1 MADDTEIKYSDFI
14 KKDGSFDELIAK
26 LLIIRRE
33 LRETAKVAQK
43 EFNIVSPGDSAQ
55 VNKLSKEVQALVL
68 ANKTLEKQI
77 KLLTKAKKQ
86 RKKLTDEELIQAQK
100 EKLTQ
105 RERIQRAKQIAI
117 IEKEQG
123 DTIKSLRAQLSL
135 TSVAWA
141 KLTDKEIQN
150 SAAAKKLS
158 KRKLDLTNQLKR
170 LEKQTG
176 DTRRNVGNYTDSL
189 SKLGKTTARVFLGRS
204 AVDFLRRLATG
215 LKTLI
220 DNNKDASKSIG
231 ELDGSLNRFTSGL
244 TTVAVTILEFVAPTL
259 IFLLDTGLSLLGL
272 FFDLSEGVGEFV
284 ATSGELTKKT
294 TELNDEFKK
303 EKATADSLF
312 FSLGKVTKGSKEHKE
327 IVDKINTQYG
337 EYLPNLLTEK
347 SSLEEIAAAQETVN
361 AALSKTFL
369 LRAQQ
374 ATQLDIFTNKANK
387 TVDVFNNLKEAI
399 EAEPLLDLN
408 LSLNEFEDFVN
419 VLGKSEGALQSF
431 RKVLDQGDISNLT
444 LSSKPS
450 INIKADGTI
459 DFLPPEDTGQNT
471 LELAKKGLGDFAN
484 ALAFV
489 QNSNESTRNSFFDLI
504 KETGQYNEAIDKT
517 NSDIKSLQESLVTYD
532 HELGT
537 STGRTKENSKAL
549 EDNIAARLAAIEA
562 LQNELNQVEAGNIQD
577 RQERALRLE
586 QLRFETLQ
594 QQRKLNFITLQELLK
609 GQDEELK
616 DVEKLNQ
623 RLSEEQLTEHENKK
637 IEIIESFAT
646 KKKDIVIEAAE
657 EEVNEQDKL
666 NDETIRNSIGL
677 LSDRQV
683 KERAFQR
690 KLEDQQ
696 LKAIGD
702 KNKRQEQA
710 ELLSYKRRREDILSN
725 EKLTLSQRKELLVAF
740 EKEYQNFLQDAQQKP
755 VDELIKNI
763 SKSTQKVGEIITK
776 LFQDQADLS
785 AKNVTEQEDNLSR
798 ARDRAEKGFE
808 SNIAFEEKELAKRQS
823 EQLKRQKEQEQAAKI
838 LTLLNLVGA
847 YAQSGDKNALA
858 RGFVDFAL
866 LEAFSSGIQGFYEG
880 TENVEA
886 SLGSGAKMF
895 SGVDAYLGVT
905 NSGKML
911 RFDGQER
918 IFNAAQNMA
927 LGYMS
932 NDEAV
937 TNALIGSQISDY
949 NDPFNPVNQNLYEK
963 HKSNLKESI
972 STTVIV
978 NDNSQVVQELRSL
991 NKRIASQASNQ
1002 IDVEKIYRNI
1012 YGIIKTEVREGLKR
1026 TGKKGRL

>member
-26 LLIIRRE
+26 LLIVRRE

-189 SKLGKTTARVFLGRS
+189 SKLGKTAARVFLGRS
-204 AVDFLRRLATG
+204 AVDFFRRIVSGANALIQANKKSSESLAEVDDSVNKAGNAFSKLAVG
-215 LKTLI
+215 LLEFLAPAIVLI
-220 DNNKDASKSIG
+220 LEG
-231 ELDGSLNRFTSGL
+231 FTSL
-244 TTVAVTILEFVAPTL
+244 V
-259 IFLLDTGLSLLGL
+259 GL
-272 FFDLSEGVGEFV
+272 FIDLEAGSNDFI
-284 ATSGELTKKT
+284 ATSEELQGVTDGLRK
-294 TELNDEFKK
+294 EFLK
-303 EKATADSLF
+303 EAGAVDQVFTALEDANE
-312 FSLGKVTKGSKEHKE
+312 GSKERKDL
-327 IVDKINTQYG
+327 IDKINSQYG
-337 EYLPNLLTEK
+337 KYLPNLLSEK
-347 SSLEEIAAAQETVN
+347 S
-361 AALSKTFL
+361 
-369 LRAQQ
+369 
-374 ATQLDIFTNKANK
+374 
-387 TVDVFNNLKEAI
+387 
-399 EAEPLLDLN
+399 
-408 LSLNEFEDFVN
+408 
-419 VLGKSEGALQSF
+419 
-431 RKVLDQGDISNLT
+431 
-444 LSSKPS
+444 
-450 INIKADGTI
+450 
-459 DFLPPEDTGQNT
+459 T
-471 LELAKKGLGDFAN
+471 LEDI
-484 ALAFV
+484 ALA
-489 QNSNESTRNSFFDLI
+489 QNLV
-504 KETGQYNEAIDKT
+504 NEAISKSFLLKVQQETQTDIFVNKATALSNAFNSIKASAEKVGRPLRFTLSDFQDYAEALTKGATASTAFVGQVTSTVDSFGEYQKT
-517 NSDIKSLQESLVTYD
+517 LDGAKFGLNNFAVQLSLIQRSGENVLDPFNDLVKETFLYNKAIAETGGSIKALEKDMQVYN

-725 EKLTLSQRKELLVAF
+725 EKLTLSQRKKLLVAF

-937 TNALIGSQISDY
+937 ANALIGSQISDY

>member
-1 MADDTEIKYSDFI
+1 MADDNEIKYSDFI

-26 LLIIRRE
+26 LLIVRRE
-33 LRETAKVAQK
+33 LRETAKVAKK

-105 RERIQRAKQIAI
+105 SERIQRAKQTAI
-117 IEKEQG
+117 IQREQG
-123 DTIKSLRAQLSL
+123 NTIKSLRAQLSL
-135 TSVAWA
+135 TSVAWS
-141 KLTDKEIQN
+141 KLTVEEIE
-150 SAAAKKLS
+150 SSEKSKRLS
-158 KRKLDLTNQLKR
+158 KRKLDLTNQLKK

-244 TTVAVTILEFVAPTL
+244 TTVAVTILEFVAPAL

-272 FFDLSEGVGEFV
+272 FFDLGEGVGEFV
-284 ATSGELTKKT
+284 ATSGELAKKT
-294 TELNDEFKK
+294 AELNNEFKK

-347 SSLEEIAAAQETVN
+347 STKEEIAVAQDRINEG
-361 AALSKTFL
+361 LSKEFL
-369 LRAQQ
+369 LKARQ
-374 ATQLDIFTNKANK
+374 AKQLDIFNKK
-387 TVDVFNNLKEAI
+387 TRTTIDVFDEIKKVIGTGFTGEF
-399 EAEPLLDLN
+399 D
-408 LSLNEFEDFVN
+408 LSLNEFEDFVAE
-419 VLGKSEGALQSF
+419 LSKSEAALDKFKRQLNDFRDASEGKPITAEVVVDFVEPSNEDFLAALDQQEGLEVDITPVVDSQEIDAISAELSQRINKFSTAITSLQSGTAADDF
-431 RKVLDQGDISNLT
+431 IRLIEESKLYNDAINETTKDIDSLRG
-444 LSSKPS
+444 S
-450 INIKADGTI
+450 I
-459 DFLPPEDTGQNT
+459 
-471 LELAKKGLGDFAN
+471 
-484 ALAFV
+484 
-489 QNSNESTRNSFFDLI
+489 
-504 KETGQYNEAIDKT
+504 
-517 NSDIKSLQESLVTYD
+517 VTYN

-537 STGRTKENSKAL
+537 STNKTKDNSKAL

-586 QLRFETLQ
+586 VLRFETLQ

-616 DVEKLNQ
+616 KVEKLNQ
-623 RLSEEQLTEHENKK
+623 KLGEEQLAEHENNKLEIRK
-637 IEIIESFAT
+637 QFAIKIIEIEALTEESLR
-646 KKKDIVIEAAE
+646 
-657 EEVNEQDKL
+657 EQREKAIDDQLKSVGSSSAIL
-666 NDETIRNSIGL
+666 A
-677 LSDRQV
+677 RQQ
-683 KERAFQR
+683 KQIA
-690 KLEDQQ
+690 LENQKAIDDQ
-696 LKAIGD
+696 LKASQD
-702 KNKRQEQA
+702 KQKKN
-710 ELLSYKRRREDILSN
+710 
-725 EKLTLSQRKELLVAF
+725 TKELL
-740 EKEYQNFLQDAQQKP
+740 NS
-755 VDELIKNI
+755 I
-763 SKSTQKVGEIITK
+763 SSASQEVSKILTN
-776 LFQDQADLS
+776 LFQEQADLS

-798 ARDRAEKGFE
+798 ARDRAERGFE

-886 SLGSGAKMF
+886 SLGSGAKTF

-911 RFDGQER
+911 RFDGRER

-972 STTVIV
+972 ATTVVI

-991 NKRIASQASNQ
+991 NKRIASQVNTQ
-1002 IDVEKIYRNI
+1002 IDVEKIYKNV

-1026 TGKKGRL
+1026 TGRKGRL

>member
-26 LLIIRRE
+26 LLIVRRE

-244 TTVAVTILEFVAPTL
+244 TTVAVTILEFVAPAL

-272 FFDLSEGVGEFV
+272 FFDLGEGVGEFV

-459 DFLPPEDTGQNT
+459 DFLPPEDTGQDT
-471 LELAKKGLGDFAN
+471 LELTKKGLGDFAN

-594 QQRKLNFITLQELLK
+594 QQRKLNFIALQELLK

-616 DVEKLNQ
+616 KVEELNQ
-623 RLSEEQLTEHENKK
+623 KLGEEQLTEHENNKLEIRK
-637 IEIIESFAT
+637 QFAIKIIEIEALTEESLR
-646 KKKDIVIEAAE
+646 
-657 EEVNEQDKL
+657 EQREKAIDDQLKSVGSSSAIL
-666 NDETIRNSIGL
+666 A
-677 LSDRQV
+677 RQQ
-683 KERAFQR
+683 KQIA
-690 KLEDQQ
+690 LENQKAIDDQ
-696 LKAIGD
+696 LKASQD
-702 KNKRQEQA
+702 KQKKN
-710 ELLSYKRRREDILSN
+710 
-725 EKLTLSQRKELLVAF
+725 TKELL
-740 EKEYQNFLQDAQQKP
+740 DS
-755 VDELIKNI
+755 I
-763 SKSTQKVGEIITK
+763 SSASKKVSEIITK

-785 AKNVTEQEDNLSR
+785 AKNITEQEGNLSR

-823 EQLKRQKEQEQAAKI
+823 EQLKRQKEQEQAAKV
-838 LTLLNLVGA
+838 LTLFNLVGA

-866 LEAFSSGIQGFYEG
+866 LEAFGAGIQGFYEG

-886 SLGSGAKMF
+886 SLGSGAKTF
-895 SGVDAYLGVT
+895 NGVDAYLGVT
-905 NSGKML
+905 DSGKML
-911 RFDGQER
+911 RFDGRER

-972 STTVIV
+972 ATTVIV